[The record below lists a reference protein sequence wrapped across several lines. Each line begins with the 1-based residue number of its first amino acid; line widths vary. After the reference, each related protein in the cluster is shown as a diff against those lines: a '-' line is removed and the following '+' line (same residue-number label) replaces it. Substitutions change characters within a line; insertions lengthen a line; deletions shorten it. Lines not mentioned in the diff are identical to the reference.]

1 MIQIWLL
8 EIDLFGLVLFKG
20 TLHNR
25 LWRLRQKLIGQKQKL
40 YAVSVGPTVLHAPA
54 CIIHYPGCGTV
65 THTGAGE
72 HLHRVSWAW
81 VNYLSRRDLIIA
93 DISTIALYHV
103 IVSFSDTSELFQNC
117 AGPLPKASI
126 CLYCS
131 CLYFFL
137 WLVFLYNFRSV
148 VCFNKCANIIR
159 FSPQNASQKKKISI
173 LGIVVLIGETHL
185 CMESYEQWSMGKKY
199 AN

>member
-25 LWRLRQKLIGQKQKL
+25 LWRLRQKRIGQKQKL

-103 IVSFSDTSELFQNC
+103 IVSFSDTSDLFQNC

-159 FSPQNASQKKKISI
+159 FSPQNASQKKKMID
-173 LGIVVLIGETHL
+173 LERYGFWG
-185 CMESYEQWSMGKKY
+185 
-199 AN
+199 